1 MNIDLI
7 IFDKDGT
14 LIDVHYY
21 WCGMIELRAE
31 KLSKDYVGVFNQQ
44 AVRQELMSNMGID
57 LHTRKIKTEGPVGV
71 KPREFIIKI
80 CYQTLKKYCES
91 ITVDQISSTFQAIDE
106 CSKQD
111 LAALVKPLR
120 GVEDLLLFLEKKNI
134 KIAIAT
140 VDLTSRAK
148 LAMDSIG
155 LVNYFDY
162 IVGSDLVKKSKP
174 SPDLVN
180 YICDKMLVD
189 KNRVIVVGDSIVDL
203 EMAESAG
210 VGFIGVKTG
219 LHSPEF
225 LSGSKILVDDLT
237 YIEELLCPVF

>member
-1 MNIDLI
+1 MNIDLV

-21 WCGMIELRAE
+21 WCGMIELRAK
-31 KLSKDYVGVFNQQ
+31 KLSKDYVGVFKQQ
-44 AVRQELMSNMGID
+44 AAIQELMFNMGID
-57 LHTRKIKTEGPVGV
+57 LHIRKIKTEGPVGI
-71 KPREFIIKI
+71 KSREFIINI
-80 CYQTLKKYCES
+80 CYQTLKKYCQL
-91 ITVDQISSTFQAIDE
+91 ITIDQISSVFQEIDE
-106 CSKQD
+106 RSKQD
-111 LAALVKPLR
+111 LTTLVRPLR
-120 GVEDLLLFLEKKNI
+120 GVEDLLLSLKKKKI
-134 KIAIAT
+134 KIAVAT

-180 YICDKMLVD
+180 YLCDKMSVD

-203 EMAESAG
+203 EMAGSAN
-210 VGFIGVKTG
+210 VAFIGVKTG

-225 LSGSKILVDDLT
+225 LSRSKILVNDLT
-237 YIEELLCPVF
+237 YIEELL